1 MNVYSRLLLLAAVMV
16 AASISSSP
24 ACAQDLA
31 TLSGRVTDP
40 KGLPVPSVSVQAIN
54 VNTNVAYPA
63 QTNDVGLYNISALPP
78 GTYRVIV
85 QKDGFVQIVKPGVE
99 LHVSDI
105 IAVNFA
111 LEIGS
116 VTQSVT
122 VESGAPMVNTE
133 SGSVSTVIDRQFVNN
148 LPMNGRSFNT
158 LLQLTPGVVI
168 APSSYNA
175 PGQFSIAG
183 QRASANSFTVD
194 GVSANFGV
202 QAGIGVGGES
212 GLGQSQAF
220 SALGGTSSLASV
232 DDLQEF
238 RIETSSFSPE
248 FGRQPGG
255 QVLLTT
261 RSGTNDWHGGT
272 FDYFRNTVMDA
283 NDWFA
288 KQAGLGRA
296 AERHNDF
303 GGYLGGPI
311 RKGRTFFFFSYEGA
325 RLRLPTTII
334 TPVPSLSSRQS
345 APSTLAPFLD
355 AYPLPNGPISPG
367 GYTAQY
373 AGNYSN
379 SGTLNATSL
388 RIDHV
393 FNPHFSIFGRY
404 NYAPSQTVSLS
415 SPSELDT
422 TLVNTQTFTVGLNSD
437 LGNAISNSLR
447 GNYSMQ
453 NSNFQSALH
462 AMGGATLPA
471 PSLYLGNLSFPS
483 NELNFQTYD
492 TYYFAA
498 GTIGHNQSKQVNI
511 VDDLSWLLGVHK
523 LKFGVDGRI
532 VFLNI
537 HPAVGSLGYSA
548 DSVQDFLA
556 TGQMNMYSTT
566 TSPAQVKAPALSLYA
581 QDTWSVTQRLTL
593 SYGLRWEL
601 SPAPSARGNTLLAS
615 WENVNDPPAIALAP
629 FGTPLWKT
637 QYANFAPRFGLAYR
651 LNSKG
656 DFVLRAGTGVFY
668 DLGLGN
674 ASAVPSYWPNSAFN
688 YYPVVSVP
696 LTDASSY
703 LPALSLEPPYSD
715 QVFGFS
721 PNLKLPRSY
730 QWNVAVEKSFAG
742 QQAVSVTY
750 VGQAG
755 RDQLRNSAIEQPNSN
770 FSGIFYL
777 TQNDARSNYNA
788 LQVQYRRPLSGR
800 VQALLNYTY
809 SHSLDNVSDD
819 AVAGPSD
826 TVISSK
832 GDYASSDFD
841 VRQSFSGAV
850 TWQLPST
857 ERTAVLSAVT
867 KGWSLDT
874 IVVARSGFW
883 FNAKIV
889 LGASEV
895 AGQAT
900 RPDLVAGQPFWVAN
914 TQAPGGQTLNPNAFV
929 IPSTVRQ
936 GTEGRNDIP
945 GFGFTQ
951 ADVSL
956 VRDFSLGERVKLQF
970 RTDAFN
976 ILNHPNF
983 ANPLGYIQFG
993 PLYFQSTQM
1002 LNQAL
1007 GGLNPLFQEGGPRSL
1022 QLSLKLTF

>member
-1 MNVYSRLLLLAAVMV
+1 MRALSLFLLLGLTLATICSAQSPTGTISGIVFDPSGGVV
-16 AASISSSP
+16 AAAEILIVS
-24 ACAQDLA
+24 D
-31 TLSGRVTDP
+31 TT
-40 KGLPVPSVSVQAIN
+40 SVQYPTKTDSEGIYL
-54 VNTNVAYPA
+54 VA
-63 QTNDVGLYNISALPP
+63 NLPP
-78 GTYRVIV
+78 GPYRIQVSKIGFKTIIKPDIVIHV
-85 QKDGFVQIVKPGVE
+85 QDALAINFRLPLGA
-99 LHVSDI
+99 VS
-105 IAVNFA
+105 
-111 LEIGS
+111 EI
-116 VTQSVT
+116 VT
-122 VESGAPMVNTE
+122 VQGGAPLVDTE
-133 SGSVSTVIDRQFVNN
+133 SGSVSTVIDRQLVDN
-148 LPMNGRSFNT
+148 LPLNGRSFNT

-168 APSSYNA
+168 APANFNS

-183 QRASANSFTVD
+183 QRTSSNSFTVD

-202 QAGIGVGGES
+202 QAGLSAGGQS

-220 SALGGTSSLASV
+220 SALGGTSSLVSV

-238 RIETSSFSPE
+238 RIETSSFAPE

-261 RSGTNDWHGGT
+261 RSGTNDWHGGI

-288 KQAGLGRA
+288 NNSGLGRA

-303 GGYLGGPI
+303 GGYLGGPVW
-311 RKGRTFFFFSYEGA
+311 KGRTFFFFSYEGA

-345 APSTLAPFLD
+345 APSALAPFLD
-355 AYPLPNGPISPG
+355 AYPLPNGPISPD

-388 RIDHV
+388 RIDH
-393 FNPHFSIFGRY
+393 FFSSHFSIFGRY

-422 TLVNTQTFTVGLNSD
+422 IPVNTQTFTVGVNSE
-437 LGNAISNSLR
+437 LGSSISNSLR
-447 GNYSMQ
+447 GNFSMQ
-453 NSNFQSALH
+453 TSNYQSALH
-462 AMGGATLPA
+462 AMGGATLPD

-483 NELNFQTYD
+483 NELNFQTFD

-511 VDDLSWLLGVHK
+511 VDDLSWVLGVHK

-537 HPAVGSLGYSA
+537 HPAVGSLGYST
-548 DSVQDFLA
+548 DTVQDFLA
-556 TGQMNMYSTT
+556 TGQTNLYTTT
-566 TSPAQVKAPALSLYA
+566 TSPAQVKAPAFSLYA
-581 QDTWSVTQRLTL
+581 QDTWSVTRRLTL
-593 SYGLRWEL
+593 SYGLRWEF
-601 SPAPSARGNTLLAS
+601 SPAPSARGNTLLAA
-615 WENVNDPPAIALAP
+615 WENVNDPSAITLAP

-637 QYANFAPRFGLAYR
+637 QYANFAPRFGLAFR

-656 DFVLRAGTGVFY
+656 DFVIRAGTGVFY
-668 DLGLGN
+668 DLGLGA
-674 ASAVPSYWPNSAFN
+674 ASAVPSYWPNTAFN
-688 YYPVVSVP
+688 YFPVVSVP
-696 LTDASSY
+696 ITNASSY
-703 LPALSLEPPYSD
+703 LPSLSLEPPYSD
-715 QVFGFS
+715 QVYAFS

-730 QWNVAVEKSFAG
+730 QWNVALEKSFAG

-755 RDQLRNSAIEQPNSN
+755 RDQLRKSALEQPNSN

-777 TQNDARSNYNA
+777 TQNDALSNYNA

-809 SHSLDNVSDD
+809 SHSLDNVSGDD
-819 AVAGPSD
+819 VAGPSD
-826 TVISSK
+826 TVISTQ

-850 TWQLPST
+850 TWELPST
-857 ERTAVLSAVT
+857 KRTAVLSAVT
-867 KGWSLDT
+867 RGWSLDT
-874 IVVARSGFW
+874 MVVARTGFP
-883 FNAKIV
+883 FNASV
-889 LGASEV
+889 DLGASEV
-895 AGQAT
+895 AGQFT
-900 RPDLVAGQPFWVAN
+900 RPDLVPGQPFWVAN
-914 TQAPGGQTLNPNAFV
+914 PQAPGGQTLNPNAFV
-929 IPSTVRQ
+929 VPSTVRQ
-936 GTEGRNDIP
+936 GTEGRNGIA

-951 ADVSL
+951 TDLSL
-956 VRDFSLGERVKLQF
+956 VRLFTLGERVKLQF

-983 ANPLGYIQFG
+983 ANPAGYIQFG
-993 PLYFQSTQM
+993 PLYFQSQQM

-1022 QLSLKLTF
+1022 QVSLKLTF